1 MYLYIK
7 ISWLWLQMYVHE
19 NGLVF
24 YIYHTDGS
32 GQHYTKSVFL

>member
-1 MYLYIK
+1 MYG
-7 ISWLWLQMYVHE
+7 HE

-24 YIYHTDGS
+24 SIYHTDGS